1 MIEGI
6 FSGEIDKRPC
16 TSGCPPPTFEM
27 TTYVQSVSASDGFNV
42 NGTNMATYLSVAVA
56 QAKSTKGYILDNS
69 FFTMYIANN
78 GSSCCGGTAGTGTFT
93 LATSACNLENPV
105 GYDAGQSGNCLGWG
119 SEVFQGA
126 HPFPTPSPNV
136 VFVYAAGASGPELV
150 NICLSNPQC
159 IGVPVWQQP

>member
-27 TTYVQSVSASDGFNV
+27 TTYVQSVDASDGFNV
-42 NGTNMATYLSVAVA
+42 NGTNMATYLNVAVA

-78 GSSCCGGTAGTGTFT
+78 GSSCCGGTAGTGTYT

-105 GYDAGQSGNCLGWG
+105 GYGLDPVLGHAGTVSNRLL
-119 SEVFQGA
+119 VVLT
-126 HPFPTPSPNV
+126 PF
-136 VFVYAAGASGPELV
+136 LV
-150 NICLSNPQC
+150 TRAP
-159 IGVPVWQQP
+159 